1 MKKNTVIRND
11 SPHAVKMREGS
22 NVAERKVKK
31 VAAVKEDEPKPSDN
45 LIVKPTPVV
54 KPTPAKAPKRS
65 AAKPMPGI
73 RLKTPPPAAAPV
85 LPSPAVLP
93 PETLTVAP
101 ILDEALLREQD
112 TPLKSSYNSPHA
124 VKMNEGSKV
133 AERKVKKIPAV
144 KDEAPQPNVNRI
156 VKPAPVIKQAPAKA
170 PKRTAAKPAPGIRL
184 KTPPPAP
191 ATAPVLPS
199 LPVIPPAAITAP
211 PILDEASLWEQD
223 NPVKSRLAQLRT
235 RNALLDEQLQR
246 LKSPFHARGNK
257 S

>member
-31 VAAVKEDEPKPSDN
+31 VAAVKEDEVKPNDN
-45 LIVKPTPVV
+45 LIVKAAPVI
-54 KPTPAKAPKRS
+54 KPAPAKAPKRS
-65 AAKPMPGI
+65 TAKP
-73 RLKTPPPAAAPV
+73 T
-85 LPSPAVLP
+85 
-93 PETLTVAP
+93 
-101 ILDEALLREQD
+101 
-112 TPLKSSYNSPHA
+112 
-124 VKMNEGSKV
+124 
-133 AERKVKKIPAV
+133 
-144 KDEAPQPNVNRI
+144 
-156 VKPAPVIKQAPAKA
+156 
-170 PKRTAAKPAPGIRL
+170 PGIRL

-191 ATAPVLPS
+191 PAAPVLPS
-199 LPVIPPAAITAP
+199 PAVIPPAAITAM

-246 LKSPFHARGNK
+246 LKSPLHARGNK